1 MELVLDPVFD
11 ADLLDVID
19 IAWSWSESKAV
30 EHVQCAL
37 FGRKIPDWIDGRII
51 ALLGAAFRFCQ
62 R

>member
-1 MELVLDPVFD
+1 
-11 ADLLDVID
+11 
-19 IAWSWSESKAV
+19 
-30 EHVQCAL
+30 VQCAL